1 MSGPLTDSPGEERAP
16 QAGAAAPAAV
26 EFAGVTL
33 AHGRR
38 RLVEDASFGLAQG
51 AFVGLFGANG
61 AGKTTLMR
69 SVLGLERPRAGRITV
84 FDAPARPGRAG
95 IGILP
100 QQRQWPAA
108 TLDLAAIALLEAAH
122 PGQGPAIGAALDL
135 VDGQALAR
143 RRLGALSG
151 GERQRLLLAQ
161 ALVGAP
167 RLLLL
172 DEPLAGLDPGAQ
184 VQIVALIDRIRRQLE
199 ATVLFIA
206 HDLNPLLGVMDA
218 ALWIAA
224 RRVRLDAPA
233 ALLRADVL
241 DGLYGARMQV
251 ISGEGR
257 VVVVPAC

>member
-1 MSGPLTDSPGEERAP
+1 MSVRADEVRRVD
-16 QAGAAAPAAV
+16 AAV
-26 EFAGVTL
+26 RFDGVTL
-33 AHGRR
+33 AHGRKV
-38 RLVEDASFGLAQG
+38 LVEAAEFGLAQG

-69 SVLGLERPRAGRITV
+69 SVLGLERPRAGRIAV
-84 FDAPARPGRAG
+84 FGAPARPGRTG

-122 PGQGPAIGAALDL
+122 PGQQAAIGTALDL
-135 VDGQALAR
+135 VDGQALAA
-143 RRLGALSG
+143 RRLGTLSG

-184 VQIVALIDRIRRQLE
+184 VRIVALIDRIRRQLD
-199 ATVLFIA
+199 ATVLFSA

-218 ALWIAA
+218 ALWIA
-224 RRVRLDAPA
+224 RPRVRLEAPD
-233 ALLRADVL
+233 ALLRPEVL
-241 DGLYGARMQV
+241 NGLYGTTMQV
-251 ISGEGR
+251 ISAEGR
-257 VVVVPAC
+257 VLAVPSC

>member
-1 MSGPLTDSPGEERAP
+1 
-16 QAGAAAPAAV
+16 
-26 EFAGVTL
+26 
-33 AHGRR
+33 
-38 RLVEDASFGLAQG
+38 
-51 AFVGLFGANG
+51 
-61 AGKTTLMR
+61 
-69 SVLGLERPRAGRITV
+69 
-84 FDAPARPGRAG
+84 
-95 IGILP
+95 
-100 QQRQWPAA
+100 
-108 TLDLAAIALLEAAH
+108 
-122 PGQGPAIGAALDL
+122 
-135 VDGQALAR
+135 
-143 RRLGALSG
+143 
-151 GERQRLLLAQ
+151 QRLLLAQ

-199 ATVLFIA
+199 ATVLFSA